1 MNKAIIFLLVFALYL
16 LCGCSVAVD
25 KAELNSSSESSSE
38 SESSLVPDVASEPSV
53 SESSVSSEESSASS
67 KASSAASEPPASSK
81 APSSASSAPPSSASS
96 STKPPASSSSSSKP
110 SQKNIKA
117 PNDYYVSLDYYLDSG
132 FYGNRENA
140 GLLSGTTIDPAHII
154 PVYSMKSSYDLMRE
168 QSEVDAFLQ
177 DYDNGVSISD
187 MCEQSGTYY
196 AALSDG
202 NTAYLELKNGV
213 LRVSAVGGSPFK
225 FDFPSKV
232 SNYDG
237 NAVSA
242 KNLAVTRL
250 LRGIL
255 ISDGNKESFIVLES
269 LDPFDKKFKTNTLY
283 PISDIVE
290 FIRNNKDYGF

>member
-1 MNKAIIFLLVFALYL
+1 MKRLILFLIVFALCL
-16 LCGCSVAVD
+16 FCGCTTSNNEE
-25 KAELNSSSESSSE
+25 KQQNSISESISE
-38 SESSLVPDVASEPSV
+38 VESSLSSASIY
-53 SESSVSSEESSASS
+53 ESSVSSEPGSAVQSESSSAPPQSSASS
-67 KASSAASEPPASSK
+67 TPT
-81 APSSASSAPPSSASS
+81 SSASS
-96 STKPPASSSSSSKP
+96 SAKPPASSSSSSKP

-117 PNDYYVSLDYYLDSG
+117 PDDYYVSLDYYLDSG
-132 FYGNRENA
+132 FYGNKENA
-140 GLLSGTTIDPAHII
+140 ELLSGTTVDTARII

-237 NAVSA
+237 NVTSA
-242 KNLAVTRL
+242 KYLLITRL

-255 ISDGNKESFIVLES
+255 VSDGSSESFIVLES

>member
-1 MNKAIIFLLVFALYL
+1 MKRLILFLIVFALCL
-16 LCGCSVAVD
+16 FCGCTTSNNEE
-25 KAELNSSSESSSE
+25 KQQNSISESISE
-38 SESSLVPDVASEPSV
+38 VESSLSSASIY
-53 SESSVSSEESSASS
+53 ESSVSSEPGSAVQSESS
-67 KASSAASEPPASSK
+67 SAPPQ
-81 APSSASSAPPSSASS
+81 SSASSAPPSSASS
-96 STKPPASSSSSSKP
+96 SANPPASSSSSSKP

-140 GLLSGTTIDPAHII
+140 GLLSGATVDSEHIVPA
-154 PVYSMKSSYDLMRE
+154 YSLKPRYDLMRE

-187 MCEQSGTYY
+187 ICEQSGTYY

-237 NAVSA
+237 NATSA
-242 KNLAVTRL
+242 KYLLITRL

-255 ISDGNKESFIVLES
+255 VSDGSSESFIVLES

>member
-38 SESSLVPDVASEPSV
+38 SESLLVPDVASEPSV
-53 SESSVSSEESSASS
+53 SESSVSSEESSVSS

-81 APSSASSAPPSSASS
+81 APS
-96 STKPPASSSSSSKP
+96 PASSSAASSFASNP
-110 SQKNIKA
+110 PQKEIKA

-132 FYGNRENA
+132 FYGNKENA
-140 GLLSGTTIDPAHII
+140 ELLSGTTVDTARII
-154 PVYSMKSSYDLMRE
+154 PVYSMKSRYNLMRE

>member
-1 MNKAIIFLLVFALYL
+1 MKRLILFFIVFALCL
-16 LCGCSVAVD
+16 FCGCTTSNNEE
-25 KAELNSSSESSSE
+25 KQQNSISESISE
-38 SESSLVPDVASEPSV
+38 VESSLSSASIY
-53 SESSVSSEESSASS
+53 ESSVSSEPGSAVQSESS
-67 KASSAASEPPASSK
+67 SAPPQ
-81 APSSASSAPPSSASS
+81 SSASSAPPSSASS
-96 STKPPASSSSSSKP
+96 SAKPPASSSSSSKP

-132 FYGNRENA
+132 FYANEENA
-140 GLLSGTTIDPAHII
+140 GLLSGATVDSEHIVPA
-154 PVYSMKSSYDLMRE
+154 YSLKPRYDLMRE
-168 QSEVDAFLQ
+168 PSEVEAFLE
-177 DYDNGVSISD
+177 DYDGGKALSD
-187 MCEQSGTYY
+187 MCEQGESYY
-196 AALSDG
+196 CVLSDG
-202 NTAYLELKNGV
+202 SEAVLRLKNGV
-213 LRVSAVGGSPFK
+213 LKVSVVSGGSGSGFL
-225 FDFPSKV
+225 FPAAV
-232 SNYDG
+232 SGYGG

>member
-1 MNKAIIFLLVFALYL
+1 MKRLILFLIVFALCL
-16 LCGCSVAVD
+16 FCGCTTSNNEE
-25 KAELNSSSESSSE
+25 KQQNRMSESISE
-38 SESSLVPDVASEPSV
+38 VESSLSSASIY
-53 SESSVSSEESSASS
+53 ESSVSSEPGSAVQSKSSSAPSQ
-67 KASSAASEPPASSK
+67 
-81 APSSASSAPPSSASS
+81 SSASSAPPSSASS
-96 STKPPASSSSSSKP
+96 SANPPASSSSSSKP

-140 GLLSGTTIDPAHII
+140 GLLSGATVDSEHIVPA
-154 PVYSMKSSYDLMRE
+154 YSLKPHYDLMRE

-225 FDFPSKV
+225 FDFPYKV
-232 SNYDG
+232 SGYDG

-242 KNLAVTRL
+242 KNLAITRL

-255 ISDGNKESFIVLES
+255 VSDGNAESFIVLEAYE
-269 LDPFDKKFKTNTLY
+269 PFSAEFKQNTLY

>member
-1 MNKAIIFLLVFALYL
+1 MKRLILFLIVFALCL
-16 LCGCSVAVD
+16 FCGCTTSNNEE
-25 KAELNSSSESSSE
+25 KQQNSISESISE
-38 SESSLVPDVASEPSV
+38 VESSLSSASIY
-53 SESSVSSEESSASS
+53 ESSVSSEPGSAVQSKSSSA
-67 KASSAASEPPASSK
+67 PPQ
-81 APSSASSAPPSSASS
+81 SSASSAPPSSASS
-96 STKPPASSSSSSKP
+96 SAKPPASSSSSSKP

-132 FYGNRENA
+132 FYGNKENA
-140 GLLSGTTIDPAHII
+140 GLLSGATVDSEHIVPA
-154 PVYSMKSSYDLMRE
+154 YSLKPRYDLMRE

-237 NAVSA
+237 NATSA
-242 KNLAVTRL
+242 KYLLITRL

-255 ISDGNKESFIVLES
+255 VSDGSSESFIVLES

>member
-53 SESSVSSEESSASS
+53 SESSVSSEESSVSS

-81 APSSASSAPPSSASS
+81 APS
-96 STKPPASSSSSSKP
+96 PASSSAASSFASNP
-110 SQKNIKA
+110 PQKEIKA

-140 GLLSGTTIDPAHII
+140 GLLSGATIDSARII

-187 MCEQSGTYY
+187 MCEQNGSYY

-237 NAVSA
+237 NATSA
-242 KNLAVTRL
+242 KYLLITRL

-255 ISDGNKESFIVLES
+255 VSDGSSESFIVLES

>member
-1 MNKAIIFLLVFALYL
+1 MKRLILFLIVFALCL
-16 LCGCSVAVD
+16 FCGCTTSNNEE
-25 KAELNSSSESSSE
+25 KQQNSISESISE
-38 SESSLVPDVASEPSV
+38 VESSLSSASIY
-53 SESSVSSEESSASS
+53 ESSVSSEPGSAVQSESS
-67 KASSAASEPPASSK
+67 SAPPQ
-81 APSSASSAPPSSASS
+81 SSASSAPPSSASS
-96 STKPPASSSSSSKP
+96 SAKPPASSSSSSKP

-132 FYGNRENA
+132 FYGNKENA
-140 GLLSGTTIDPAHII
+140 ELLSGTTVDTARII
-154 PVYSMKSSYDLMRE
+154 PVYSMKSRYNLMRE
-168 QSEVDAFLQ
+168 QSEVDAFLH

>member
-1 MNKAIIFLLVFALYL
+1 MKRLILFLIVFALCL
-16 LCGCSVAVD
+16 FCGCTTSNNEE
-25 KAELNSSSESSSE
+25 KQQNSISESISE
-38 SESSLVPDVASEPSV
+38 VESSLSSASIY
-53 SESSVSSEESSASS
+53 ESSVSSEPGSAVQSESS
-67 KASSAASEPPASSK
+67 SAPPQ
-81 APSSASSAPPSSASS
+81 SSASSAPPSSASS
-96 STKPPASSSSSSKP
+96 SANPPASSSSSSKP

-140 GLLSGTTIDPAHII
+140 GLLSGATVDSEHIVPA
-154 PVYSMKSSYDLMRE
+154 YSLKPRYDLMRE

-242 KNLAVTRL
+242 KNLAITRL

-255 ISDGNKESFIVLES
+255 VSDGSSESFIVLES

>member
-1 MNKAIIFLLVFALYL
+1 MKRLILFLIVFALCL
-16 LCGCSVAVD
+16 FCGCTTSNNEE
-25 KAELNSSSESSSE
+25 KQQNSISESISE
-38 SESSLVPDVASEPSV
+38 VESSLSSASIY
-53 SESSVSSEESSASS
+53 ESSVSSEPGSAVQSESS
-67 KASSAASEPPASSK
+67 SAPPQ
-81 APSSASSAPPSSASS
+81 SSASSAPPSSASS
-96 STKPPASSSSSSKP
+96 SANPPASSSSSSKP

-140 GLLSGTTIDPAHII
+140 GLLSGAVVDSEHIV
-154 PVYSMKSSYDLMRE
+154 PTYSLKPRYDLMRE

-237 NAVSA
+237 NATSA
-242 KNLAVTRL
+242 KYLLITRL

-255 ISDGNKESFIVLES
+255 VSDGSSESFIVLES

>member
-1 MNKAIIFLLVFALYL
+1 MKRLILFLIVFALCL
-16 LCGCSVAVD
+16 FCGCTTSNNEE
-25 KAELNSSSESSSE
+25 KQQNSISESISE
-38 SESSLVPDVASEPSV
+38 VESSLSSASIY
-53 SESSVSSEESSASS
+53 ESSVSSEPGSAVQSESS
-67 KASSAASEPPASSK
+67 SAPPQ
-81 APSSASSAPPSSASS
+81 SSASSAPPSSASS
-96 STKPPASSSSSSKP
+96 SAKPPASSSSSSKP

-132 FYGNRENA
+132 FYANEENA
-140 GLLSGTTIDPAHII
+140 GLLSGATVDSEHIV
-154 PVYSMKSSYDLMRE
+154 PTYLLKPRYDLMRE

-232 SNYDG
+232 SNYGG
-237 NAVSA
+237 NATSA
-242 KNLAVTRL
+242 KYLLITRL

-255 ISDGNKESFIVLES
+255 VSDGNAESFIVLEAYE
-269 LDPFDKKFKTNTLY
+269 PFSAEFKQNTLY

>member
-1 MNKAIIFLLVFALYL
+1 MKRLILFLIVFALCL
-16 LCGCSVAVD
+16 FCGCTTSNNEE
-25 KAELNSSSESSSE
+25 KQQNSISESISE
-38 SESSLVPDVASEPSV
+38 VESSLSSASIY
-53 SESSVSSEESSASS
+53 ESSVSSEPGSAVQSESS
-67 KASSAASEPPASSK
+67 SAPPQ
-81 APSSASSAPPSSASS
+81 SSASSAPPSSASS
-96 STKPPASSSSSSKP
+96 SAKPPASSSSSSKP

-132 FYGNRENA
+132 FYANEENA
-140 GLLSGTTIDPAHII
+140 GLLSGATVDSEHIVPA
-154 PVYSMKSSYDLMRE
+154 YSLKPRYDLMRE

-196 AALSDG
+196 AALSDE

-213 LRVSAVGGSPFK
+213 LRISAVGGSPFK

-237 NAVSA
+237 NATSA
-242 KNLAVTRL
+242 KYLLITRL

-255 ISDGNKESFIVLES
+255 VSNGSSESFIVLES

>member
-53 SESSVSSEESSASS
+53 SESSVSSEESSVSS

-81 APSSASSAPPSSASS
+81 APS
-96 STKPPASSSSSSKP
+96 PASSSAASSFASNP
-110 SQKNIKA
+110 PQKEIKA

-132 FYGNRENA
+132 FYANEENA
-140 GLLSGTTIDPAHII
+140 GLLSGATVDSEHIVPA
-154 PVYSMKSSYDLMRE
+154 YSLKPRYDLMRE

-225 FDFPSKV
+225 FNFPSKV

-237 NAVSA
+237 NATSA
-242 KNLAVTRL
+242 KYLLITRL

-255 ISDGNKESFIVLES
+255 VSDGSRESFIVLES

>member
-1 MNKAIIFLLVFALYL
+1 MKRLILFLIVFALCL
-16 LCGCSVAVD
+16 FCGCTTSNNEE
-25 KAELNSSSESSSE
+25 KQQNSISESISE
-38 SESSLVPDVASEPSV
+38 VESSLSSASIY
-53 SESSVSSEESSASS
+53 ESSVSSEPGSAVQSESS
-67 KASSAASEPPASSK
+67 SAPPQ
-81 APSSASSAPPSSASS
+81 SSASSAPPSSASS
-96 STKPPASSSSSSKP
+96 SAKLPASSSSSSKP

-132 FYGNRENA
+132 FYGNKENA
-140 GLLSGTTIDPAHII
+140 GLLSGATVDSEHIVPA
-154 PVYSMKSSYDLMRE
+154 YSLKPRYDLMRE

-237 NAVSA
+237 NATSA
-242 KNLAVTRL
+242 KYLLITRL

-255 ISDGNKESFIVLES
+255 VSDGSSESFIVLES

>member
-1 MNKAIIFLLVFALYL
+1 MKRLILFLIVFALCL
-16 LCGCSVAVD
+16 FCGCTTSNNEE
-25 KAELNSSSESSSE
+25 KQQNSISESISE
-38 SESSLVPDVASEPSV
+38 VESSLSSASIY
-53 SESSVSSEESSASS
+53 ESSVSSEPGSAVQSESS
-67 KASSAASEPPASSK
+67 SAPQQ
-81 APSSASSAPPSSASS
+81 SSASSAPPSSASS
-96 STKPPASSSSSSKP
+96 SANPPASSSSSSKP

-132 FYGNRENA
+132 FYGNKENA
-140 GLLSGTTIDPAHII
+140 GLLSGATVDSEHIVPA
-154 PVYSMKSSYDLMRE
+154 YSLKPRYDLMRE

-237 NAVSA
+237 NATSA
-242 KNLAVTRL
+242 KYLLITRL

-255 ISDGNKESFIVLES
+255 VSDGSSESFIVLES

>member
-1 MNKAIIFLLVFALYL
+1 MKRLILFLIVFALCL
-16 LCGCSVAVD
+16 FCGCTTSNNEE
-25 KAELNSSSESSSE
+25 KQQNSISESISE
-38 SESSLVPDVASEPSV
+38 VESSLSSASIY
-53 SESSVSSEESSASS
+53 ESSVSSEPGSAVQSESS
-67 KASSAASEPPASSK
+67 SAPPQ
-81 APSSASSAPPSSASS
+81 SSASSAPPSSASS
-96 STKPPASSSSSSKP
+96 SANPPASSSSSSKP

-140 GLLSGTTIDPAHII
+140 GLLSGATVDSEHIVPA
-154 PVYSMKSSYDLMRE
+154 YSLKPHYDLMRE

-237 NAVSA
+237 NATSA
-242 KNLAVTRL
+242 KYLLITRL

-255 ISDGNKESFIVLES
+255 VSDGSSESFIVLES

>member
-53 SESSVSSEESSASS
+53 SESSVSSEESSVSS

-81 APSSASSAPPSSASS
+81 APSSASSTAQSPASS
-96 STKPPASSSSSSKP
+96 SAASSSSSSKP

-140 GLLSGTTIDPAHII
+140 GLLSGATIDPARII
-154 PVYSMKSSYDLMRE
+154 PVYSMKSRYNLMRE

>member
-1 MNKAIIFLLVFALYL
+1 MKRLILFLIVFALCL
-16 LCGCSVAVD
+16 FCGCTTSNNEE
-25 KAELNSSSESSSE
+25 KQQNSISESISE
-38 SESSLVPDVASEPSV
+38 VESSLSSASIY
-53 SESSVSSEESSASS
+53 ESSVSSEPGSAVQSESS
-67 KASSAASEPPASSK
+67 SAPPQ
-81 APSSASSAPPSSASS
+81 SSASSAPPSSASS
-96 STKPPASSSSSSKP
+96 SAKPPASSSSSSKP

-132 FYGNRENA
+132 FYGNKENA
-140 GLLSGTTIDPAHII
+140 GLLSGATVDSEHIVPA
-154 PVYSMKSSYDLMRE
+154 YSLKPRYDLMRE

-237 NAVSA
+237 NVTSA
-242 KNLAVTRL
+242 KYLLITRL

-255 ISDGNKESFIVLES
+255 VSDGSSESFIVLES

>member
-1 MNKAIIFLLVFALYL
+1 MKRLILFLIVFALCL
-16 LCGCSVAVD
+16 FCGCTTSNNEE
-25 KAELNSSSESSSE
+25 KQQNSISESISE
-38 SESSLVPDVASEPSV
+38 VESSLSSASIY
-53 SESSVSSEESSASS
+53 ESSVSSEPGSAVQSESS
-67 KASSAASEPPASSK
+67 SAPPQ
-81 APSSASSAPPSSASS
+81 SSASSAPPSSASS
-96 STKPPASSSSSSKP
+96 SANPPASSSSSSKP

-140 GLLSGTTIDPAHII
+140 GLLSGATVDSEHIVPA
-154 PVYSMKSSYDLMRE
+154 YSLKPRYDLMRE

-237 NAVSA
+237 NATSA
-242 KNLAVTRL
+242 KYLLITRL

-255 ISDGNKESFIVLES
+255 VSDGSSESFIVLES

>member
-1 MNKAIIFLLVFALYL
+1 MKRLILFLIVFALCL
-16 LCGCSVAVD
+16 FCGCTTSNNEE
-25 KAELNSSSESSSE
+25 KQQNSISESISE
-38 SESSLVPDVASEPSV
+38 VESSLSSASIY
-53 SESSVSSEESSASS
+53 ESSVSSEPGSAVQSESS
-67 KASSAASEPPASSK
+67 SAPPQ
-81 APSSASSAPPSSASS
+81 SSASSAPPSSASS
-96 STKPPASSSSSSKP
+96 SAKPPASSSSSSKP

-117 PNDYYVSLDYYLDSG
+117 PNDYYASLDYYLDSG

-140 GLLSGTTIDPAHII
+140 GLLSGATVDSEHIVPA
-154 PVYSMKSSYDLMRE
+154 YSLKPRYDLMRE

-237 NAVSA
+237 NATSA
-242 KNLAVTRL
+242 KYLLITRL

-255 ISDGNKESFIVLES
+255 VSDGSSESFIVLES

>member
-1 MNKAIIFLLVFALYL
+1 MKRLILFLIVFALCL
-16 LCGCSVAVD
+16 FCGCTTSNNEE
-25 KAELNSSSESSSE
+25 KQQNSTSESISE
-38 SESSLVPDVASEPSV
+38 IESSLSSASIY
-53 SESSVSSEESSASS
+53 ESSVSSEPGSAVQSESS
-67 KASSAASEPPASSK
+67 SAPPQ
-81 APSSASSAPPSSASS
+81 SSASSAPPSSASS

-132 FYGNRENA
+132 FYGNKENA
-140 GLLSGTTIDPAHII
+140 ELLSGTTVDTARII

-237 NAVSA
+237 NATSA
-242 KNLAVTRL
+242 KYLLITRL

-255 ISDGNKESFIVLES
+255 VSDGSSESFIVLES

>member
-38 SESSLVPDVASEPSV
+38 SESLLVPDVASGPSV
-53 SESSVSSEESSASS
+53 SESSVSSEESSVSS

-81 APSSASSAPPSSASS
+81 APSSASSTAQSPASS
-96 STKPPASSSSSSKP
+96 SAASSSSSSKP

-132 FYGNRENA
+132 FYGNKENA
-140 GLLSGTTIDPAHII
+140 ELLSGTTVDTARII
-154 PVYSMKSSYDLMRE
+154 PVYSMKSRYNLMRE

-213 LRVSAVGGSPFK
+213 LRVSAVGGSSFK

-255 ISDGNKESFIVLES
+255 ISDGNEESFIVLES

>member
-1 MNKAIIFLLVFALYL
+1 MKRLILFLIVFALCL
-16 LCGCSVAVD
+16 FCGCTTSNNEE
-25 KAELNSSSESSSE
+25 KQQNSISESISE
-38 SESSLVPDVASEPSV
+38 VESSLSSASIY
-53 SESSVSSEESSASS
+53 ESSVSSEPGSAVQSESS
-67 KASSAASEPPASSK
+67 SAPPQ
-81 APSSASSAPPSSASS
+81 SSASSAPPSSASS
-96 STKPPASSSSSSKP
+96 SAKPPASSSSSSKP

-140 GLLSGTTIDPAHII
+140 GLLSGATVDSEHIVPA
-154 PVYSMKSSYDLMRE
+154 YSLKPRYDLMRE

-242 KNLAVTRL
+242 KNLAITRL

-255 ISDGNKESFIVLES
+255 VSDGNAESFIVLEAYE
-269 LDPFDKKFKTNTLY
+269 PFSAEFKQNTLY

-290 FIRNNKDYGF
+290 FIRKNKDYGF

>member
-1 MNKAIIFLLVFALYL
+1 MKRLILFLIVFALCL
-16 LCGCSVAVD
+16 FCGCTTSNNEE
-25 KAELNSSSESSSE
+25 KQQNSISESISE
-38 SESSLVPDVASEPSV
+38 VESSLSSASIY
-53 SESSVSSEESSASS
+53 ESSVSSEPGSAVQSESS
-67 KASSAASEPPASSK
+67 SAPPQ
-81 APSSASSAPPSSASS
+81 SSASSAPPSSASS
-96 STKPPASSSSSSKP
+96 SAKLPASSSSSSKP

-140 GLLSGTTIDPAHII
+140 GLLSGATVDSEHIV
-154 PVYSMKSSYDLMRE
+154 PTYSLKPRYDLMRE

-237 NAVSA
+237 NATSA
-242 KNLAVTRL
+242 KYLLITRL

-255 ISDGNKESFIVLES
+255 VSDGSSESFIVLES

>member
-1 MNKAIIFLLVFALYL
+1 MKRLILFLIVFALCL
-16 LCGCSVAVD
+16 FCGCTTSNNEE
-25 KAELNSSSESSSE
+25 KQQNSISESISE
-38 SESSLVPDVASEPSV
+38 VESSLSSASIY
-53 SESSVSSEESSASS
+53 ESSVSSEPGSAVQSESS
-67 KASSAASEPPASSK
+67 SAPPQ
-81 APSSASSAPPSSASS
+81 SSASSAPPSSASS
-96 STKPPASSSSSSKP
+96 SAKPPASSSFSSKP

-132 FYGNRENA
+132 FYGNKENA
-140 GLLSGTTIDPAHII
+140 GLLSGAAVDSEHIVPA
-154 PVYSMKSSYDLMRE
+154 YSLKPRYDLMRE

-177 DYDNGVSISD
+177 DYDNGVSVSD

-237 NAVSA
+237 NATSA
-242 KNLAVTRL
+242 KYLLITRL

-255 ISDGNKESFIVLES
+255 VSDGSSESFIVLES

>member
-1 MNKAIIFLLVFALYL
+1 MKRLILFLIVFALCL
-16 LCGCSVAVD
+16 FCGCTTSNNEE
-25 KAELNSSSESSSE
+25 KQQNSTSESISE
-38 SESSLVPDVASEPSV
+38 IESSLSSASIY
-53 SESSVSSEESSASS
+53 ESSVSSEPGSAVQSESS
-67 KASSAASEPPASSK
+67 SAPPQ
-81 APSSASSAPPSSASS
+81 SSASSAPPSSASS

-132 FYGNRENA
+132 FYGNKENA
-140 GLLSGTTIDPAHII
+140 ELLSGTTIDPAHII
-154 PVYSMKSSYDLMRE
+154 PVYSMKSGYDLMRE

-237 NAVSA
+237 NATSA
-242 KNLAVTRL
+242 KYLLITRL

-255 ISDGNKESFIVLES
+255 VSDGSSESFIVLES

>member
-1 MNKAIIFLLVFALYL
+1 MKRLILFLIVFALCL
-16 LCGCSVAVD
+16 FCGCTTSNNEE
-25 KAELNSSSESSSE
+25 KQQNSISESISE
-38 SESSLVPDVASEPSV
+38 VESSLSSASIY
-53 SESSVSSEESSASS
+53 ESSVSSEPGSAVQSESS
-67 KASSAASEPPASSK
+67 SAPPQ
-81 APSSASSAPPSSASS
+81 SSASSAPPSSASS
-96 STKPPASSSSSSKP
+96 SANPPASSSSSSKP

-132 FYGNRENA
+132 FYGNKENA
-140 GLLSGTTIDPAHII
+140 GLLSGATVDSEHIV
-154 PVYSMKSSYDLMRE
+154 PTYSLKPRYDLMRE

-237 NAVSA
+237 NATSA
-242 KNLAVTRL
+242 KYLLITRL

-255 ISDGNKESFIVLES
+255 VSDGSSESFIVLES

>member
-1 MNKAIIFLLVFALYL
+1 MAQSTKLLSLLLDLLL
-16 LCGCSVAVD
+16 LCSCSGEI
-25 KAELNSSSESSSE
+25 AESSSATSGEASGESEISASASSESRA
-38 SESSLVPDVASEPSV
+38 ESSAPSG
-53 SESSVSSEESSASS
+53 ESSSAAESSASS
-67 KASSAASEPPASSK
+67 EASSSAAQPPASSAAS
-81 APSSASSAPPSSASS
+81 SSAP
-96 STKPPASSSSSSKP
+96 KPPQNSV
-110 SQKNIKA
+110 NA
-117 PNDYYVSLDYYLDSG
+117 PDGYYVSLDYYLDPG
-132 FYGNRENA
+132 FYANEENA
-140 GLLSGTTIDPAHII
+140 GLLSGAAVDSEHIVPA
-154 PVYSMKSSYDLMRE
+154 YSLKPRYDLMRE

-237 NAVSA
+237 NATSA
-242 KNLAVTRL
+242 KYLLITRL

-255 ISDGNKESFIVLES
+255 VSDGNAESFIVLEAYE
-269 LDPFDKKFKTNTLY
+269 PFSAEFKQNTLY

-290 FIRNNKDYGF
+290 FIRKNKDYGF

>member
-1 MNKAIIFLLVFALYL
+1 MKRLILFLIVFALCL
-16 LCGCSVAVD
+16 FCGCTTSNNEE
-25 KAELNSSSESSSE
+25 KQQNSISESISE
-38 SESSLVPDVASEPSV
+38 VESSLSSASIY
-53 SESSVSSEESSASS
+53 ESSVSSEPGSAVQSESS
-67 KASSAASEPPASSK
+67 SAPPQ
-81 APSSASSAPPSSASS
+81 SSASSAPPSSASS
-96 STKPPASSSSSSKP
+96 SAKLPASSSSSSKP

-140 GLLSGTTIDPAHII
+140 GLLSGATVDSEHIVPA
-154 PVYSMKSSYDLMRE
+154 YSLKPRYDLMRE

-237 NAVSA
+237 NATSA
-242 KNLAVTRL
+242 KYLLITRL

-255 ISDGNKESFIVLES
+255 VSDGSSESFIVLES
-269 LDPFDKKFKTNTLY
+269 VDPFDKKFKTNTLY

>member
-1 MNKAIIFLLVFALYL
+1 MKRLILFLIVFALCL
-16 LCGCSVAVD
+16 FCGCTTSNNEE
-25 KAELNSSSESSSE
+25 KQQNSISESISE
-38 SESSLVPDVASEPSV
+38 VESSLSSASIY
-53 SESSVSSEESSASS
+53 ESSVSSEPGSAVQSESS
-67 KASSAASEPPASSK
+67 SAPPQ
-81 APSSASSAPPSSASS
+81 SSASSAPPSSASS
-96 STKPPASSSSSSKP
+96 SANPPASSSSSSKP

-140 GLLSGTTIDPAHII
+140 GLLSGATVDSEHIVPA
-154 PVYSMKSSYDLMRE
+154 YSLKPRYDLMRE

-196 AALSDG
+196 AAPSDG

-237 NAVSA
+237 NVTSA
-242 KNLAVTRL
+242 KYLLITRL

-255 ISDGNKESFIVLES
+255 VSDGSSESFIVLES
-269 LDPFDKKFKTNTLY
+269 LDPFDKKCKTNTLY

>member
-1 MNKAIIFLLVFALYL
+1 MKRLILFLIVFALCL
-16 LCGCSVAVD
+16 FCGCTTSNNEE
-25 KAELNSSSESSSE
+25 KQQNSISESISE
-38 SESSLVPDVASEPSV
+38 VESSLSSASIY
-53 SESSVSSEESSASS
+53 ESSVSSEPGSAVQSESS
-67 KASSAASEPPASSK
+67 SAPPQ
-81 APSSASSAPPSSASS
+81 SSASSAPPSSASS
-96 STKPPASSSSSSKP
+96 SAKPPASSSSSSKP

-140 GLLSGTTIDPAHII
+140 GLLSGATVDSEHIVPA
-154 PVYSMKSSYDLMRE
+154 YSLKPHYDLMRE

-237 NAVSA
+237 NATSA
-242 KNLAVTRL
+242 KYLLITRL

-255 ISDGNKESFIVLES
+255 VSDGSSESFIVLES

>member
-1 MNKAIIFLLVFALYL
+1 MKRLILFFIVFALCL
-16 LCGCSVAVD
+16 FCGCTTSNNEE
-25 KAELNSSSESSSE
+25 KQQNSISESISE
-38 SESSLVPDVASEPSV
+38 VESSLSSASIY
-53 SESSVSSEESSASS
+53 ESSVSSEPGSAVQSESS
-67 KASSAASEPPASSK
+67 SAPPQ
-81 APSSASSAPPSSASS
+81 SSASSAPPSSASS

-132 FYGNRENA
+132 FYANEENA
-140 GLLSGTTIDPAHII
+140 GLLSGATVDSEHIVPA
-154 PVYSMKSSYDLMRE
+154 YSLKPRYDLMRE
-168 QSEVDAFLQ
+168 PSEVEAFLE
-177 DYDNGVSISD
+177 DYDGGKALSD
-187 MCEQSGTYY
+187 MCEQGESYY
-196 AALSDG
+196 CVLSDG
-202 NTAYLELKNGV
+202 SEAVLRLKNGV
-213 LRVSAVGGSPFK
+213 LKVSVVSGGSGSGFL
-225 FDFPSKV
+225 FPAAV
-232 SNYDG
+232 SGYGG

>member
-1 MNKAIIFLLVFALYL
+1 MKRLILFLIVFALCL
-16 LCGCSVAVD
+16 FCGCTTSNNEE
-25 KAELNSSSESSSE
+25 KQQNSISESISE
-38 SESSLVPDVASEPSV
+38 VESSLSSASIY
-53 SESSVSSEESSASS
+53 ESSVSSEPGSAVQSESS
-67 KASSAASEPPASSK
+67 SAPPQ
-81 APSSASSAPPSSASS
+81 SSASSAPPSSASS
-96 STKPPASSSSSSKP
+96 SAKPPASSSSSSKP

-132 FYGNRENA
+132 FYGNKENA
-140 GLLSGTTIDPAHII
+140 ELLSGTTVDTARII
-154 PVYSMKSSYDLMRE
+154 PVYSMKSRYNLMRE

-255 ISDGNKESFIVLES
+255 ISDGNEESFIVLES